1 MRPVPFGLDDVTRL
15 AAATAAPLVPLLLT
29 IFSPEELLMRI
40 IKVLFRGS
48 AFVEMINLRVRRV
61 TAPVH
66 LHEPYA

>member
-1 MRPVPFGLDDVTRL
+1 MCPVPFGLDDVTRL

>member
-40 IKVLFRGS
+40 IKVLFRGKRVCGNDQS
-48 AFVEMINLRVRRV
+48 ARPEGHC
-61 TAPVH
+61 ACSP
-66 LHEPYA
+66 A